1 MPVPASACTEPEP
14 EPESPETESRVPTS
28 APFSRCPPARAE
40 RQCCGGVLKGRS
52 LCRAPC
58 RDRAE
63 VLRALWQ
70 YDLELIEL
78 SNPKLPPPSKKAKK
92 EL

>member
-1 MPVPASACTEPEP
+1 M
-14 EPESPETESRVPTS
+14 
-28 APFSRCPPARAE
+28 
-40 RQCCGGVLKGRS
+40 
-52 LCRAPC
+52 CRASC

>member
-1 MPVPASACTEPEP
+1 MLWGGAEGAELVPSF
-14 EPESPETESRVPTS
+14 VPS
-28 APFSRCPPARAE
+28 
-40 RQCCGGVLKGRS
+40 V
-52 LCRAPC
+52 
-58 RDRAE
+58 AE